1 VTTILNRKRK
11 VQRPHRRSNLCGRF
25 KPAVSFV
32 ALFLFGAASPP
43 EAFAAVPAPEGRAPN
58 ASVSTAHLP
67 AFLPG
72 SDPLVGQEDL
82 ARLTNSGWHDY
93 LSAEIAAKKQ
103 TREKLWARDVSSPEA
118 YTRSVEPN
126 RERLRRHLGVID
138 SRVAAPQLE
147 IVSPADHPGPL
158 AETTAYQA
166 WAVRWPVLA
175 GVHGEGIMLRPRGE
189 PTALVV
195 LVPDADQLPEEL
207 AGLTGNHSAG
217 ASVACRLAGSGA
229 VVIIPV
235 LANRGPKHAGDDRLG
250 IATNQSQRE
259 WIYRQATEVGRHVAG
274 YEIQKILAV
283 IDWFS
288 SSGRAGRPVGVAGN
302 GEGGLLAFYAAALD
316 TRIAAS
322 WVGGYFQPRE
332 QVWRE
337 PLYRNVWGLLE
348 EFGDAE
354 IATLVAPRTLVV
366 EPSRGPEIS
375 SPPAKI
381 SGPAYARSA
390 APGVIANPTFGAIRG
405 EWLRALALAGPGV
418 TRQFHFAAGPEET
431 LGLFGGEKALRVF
444 WTGLAAT
451 QPAGEVEPWTKTLPP
466 SPQALAER
474 EHRTIRELQD
484 HAQTLIRLSEYARDE
499 FFWSRVKPSTP
510 DAWQAQ
516 LAPFRR
522 QLTRDVIGQLPD
534 TNAPLRPRTRIAPE
548 FSNAKWTAY
557 TVVLDVFPGVIT
569 WGHLLL
575 PNDLKVGERR
585 PVVVCQHG
593 SGGLP
598 PDTFEEN
605 PAVRAHQI
613 YQGFAARLAARG
625 FVVFAP
631 YLPNRVGGE
640 DYKELQRK
648 ANLLRQSLFSITTR
662 SHERLLLWLHQQP
675 FVDPARI
682 ACYGMS
688 YGAKAAIR
696 AVAALEGYCLAICSG
711 DFNDNVAAVT
721 TVRHD
726 KNEAMYYP
734 DYELVEYNLANT
746 FNYAEMAALIAPRPF
761 MVEFGYNDR
770 AVQLEGAAAEYA
782 KVARLYFR
790 LGIPERTAIEFF
802 DGGHTVPGRGTFEFL
817 HRFLRWPKP

>member
-1 VTTILNRKRK
+1 MTTILNRECREPGP
-11 VQRPHRRSNLCGRF
+11 RRCSSHRDRF
-25 KPAVSFV
+25 KSSLSFL
-32 ALFLFGAASPP
+32 ALFLCGAVWPP
-43 EAFAAVPAPEGRAPN
+43 EALAAAPTPDGRPPR

-67 AFLPG
+67 ASLPG
-72 SDPLVGQEDL
+72 SDPLSGQEDL
-82 ARLTNSGWHDY
+82 ARLTNSRWHDY

-103 TREKLWARDVSSPEA
+103 SREKFWARDASSPEA
-118 YTRSVEPN
+118 YTRSVQPN
-126 RERLRRHLGVID
+126 RERLRRHVGVID

-147 IVSPADHPGPL
+147 ILSPADHPGPL
-158 AETTAYQA
+158 AETATYQA
-166 WAVRWPVLA
+166 WSVRWPALP
-175 GVHGEGIMLRPRGE
+175 GVNGEGIMLRPKRA

-195 LVPDADQLPEEL
+195 LVPDADQLPEEM
-207 AGLTGNHSAG
+207 AGLSGKSSA
-217 ASVACRLAGSGA
+217 ATSVACRLAGNGA

-235 LANRGPKHAGDDRLG
+235 LTNRGARHAGDDRLG

-274 YEIQKILAV
+274 YEIQKILAA

-288 SSGRAGRPVGVAGN
+288 SAHAGRPVGVAGH
-302 GEGGLLAFYAAALD
+302 GEGGLLAFYAGALD
-316 TRIAAS
+316 TRIAAT

-332 QVWRE
+332 QVWQE

-354 IATLVAPRTLVV
+354 IATLVAPRALIV

-375 SPPAKI
+375 SPPAKTT
-381 SGPAYARSA
+381 GPSYARSA
-390 APGVIANPTFGAIRG
+390 APGAIANPAFGAIQG
-405 EWLRALALAGPGV
+405 EWQRALALAGPGV
-418 TRQFHFAAGPEET
+418 TRQFHFAAGPDET
-431 LGLFGGEKALRVF
+431 LGSFGSANAFRSFWAGLSPTPPVEK
-444 WTGLAAT
+444 
-451 QPAGEVEPWTKTLPP
+451 VEPWTATLPP
-466 SPQALAER
+466 SPQAVAER

-499 FFWSRVKPSTP
+499 FFWSRLQPSTP

-534 TNAPLRPRTRIAPE
+534 SDTPLRPRTRIAPE
-548 FSNAKWTAY
+548 YSNAKWTTY
-557 TVVLDVFPGVIT
+557 VVVLDVLPNTIT
-569 WGHLLL
+569 WGYLLL
-575 PNDLKVGERR
+575 PTDIKTGERR

-598 PDTFEEN
+598 SDTFEEN
-605 PAVRAHQI
+605 PAARAHQI

-625 FVVFAP
+625 FIVFAP
-631 YLPNRVGGE
+631 YLPNRMGGD
-640 DYKELQRK
+640 DYRELQRK
-648 ANLLRQSLFSITTR
+648 ASLLRQSLFSITTR
-662 SHERLLLWLHQQP
+662 SHERILLWLHQQP
-675 FVDPARI
+675 FVDPTRI

-696 AVAALEGYCLAICSG
+696 AVAALEDYCLAICSG
-711 DFNDNVAAVT
+711 DFNDNVAAVS

-802 DGGHTVPGRGTFEFL
+802 AGGHTVPGRGTFEFL
-817 HRFLRWPKP
+817 DRFLRWPKP